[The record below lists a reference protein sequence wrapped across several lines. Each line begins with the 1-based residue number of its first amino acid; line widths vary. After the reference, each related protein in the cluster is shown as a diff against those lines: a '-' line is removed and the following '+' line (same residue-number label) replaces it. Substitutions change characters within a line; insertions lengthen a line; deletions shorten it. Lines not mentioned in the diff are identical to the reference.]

1 MIFYIIIFFLIV
13 LFYLLSL
20 GDDKKNMRLPF
31 AIVML
36 CLSLFVGISDMLGGY
51 DRYIYCEL
59 FDNAAE
65 TRLNN
70 YPILSSLIFQE
81 WPKEQLYCWF
91 NIFLTYITQNRYI
104 FILITTIIIFGLF
117 YKAIK
122 DYTDNYWF
130 ALLLFM
136 GLMFFFTFT
145 YLRQMLGVGVSIF
158 ALRFIYERK
167 LFKFLLVV
175 LIATLFHNSAL
186 ILLPLYFIP
195 LRKLT
200 PSLIICIMILCLVIG
215 LTSIPT
221 TLFDTYGDVAQMEER
236 AAGYVEDSGAFR
248 FEYLLEVV
256 FFLILIF
263 IRYDDIEDD
272 PKSISF
278 LNMSFVF
285 CAILLLFI
293 RSLNGGRLAWYYI
306 IGLIVTL
313 TTLYGKRIDKSNVLI
328 ICVSLFLYLRIL
340 FAWNIFLY
348 PYKTFFTN
356 GHRDGDFI
364 YNKYEYDQQYDK
376 DKFYK

>member
-1 MIFYIIIFFLIV
+1 M
-13 LFYLLSL
+13 FYLLSL